1 MEINE
6 YQTQIRN
13 FVEYPVEI
21 GPFTVILD
29 LQKNVGTLSDKLNKV
44 LVSDHGSFSR
54 EDKFKVAISLG
65 DVLNNISNIATDLG
79 LTMNDI
85 VSINLTKNAKKPDNE
100 SNDDNKKS

>member
-13 FVEYPVEI
+13 FAEYPVEI

-29 LQKNVGTLSDKLNKV
+29 LHKNIGTLSDKLNKV
-44 LVSDHGSFSR
+44 LVNDHGSFSR

-65 DVLNNISNIATDLG
+65 DILNNISNIATDLG

-85 VSINLTKNAKKPDNE
+85 ISINLTKN
-100 SNDDNKKS
+100 SKKSNT

>member
-13 FVEYPVEI
+13 FAEYPVEI

-85 VSINLTKNAKKPDNE
+85 ISINLTKNAKKSDNE

>member
-13 FVEYPVEI
+13 FSDYPIDV

-29 LQKNVGTLSDKLNKV
+29 LQKNVGNLSDKLNKV
-44 LVSDHGSFSR
+44 LVKDHGSFSR

-79 LTMNDI
+79 LSMNDI
-85 VSINLTKNAKKPDNE
+85 ISINLTKISKDSKNNE
-100 SNDDNKKS
+100 SINQ

>member
-13 FVEYPVEI
+13 FIEYPIEI

-29 LQKNVGTLSDKLNKV
+29 LQKNVGILSEKLNKV
-44 LVSDHGSFSR
+44 LVTDHGSFDNK
-54 EDKFKVAISLG
+54 DKLKVAISLG
-65 DVLNNISNIATDLG
+65 DILNNIANIATDLN

-85 VSINLTKNAKKPDNE
+85 ISLNITKH
-100 SNDDNKKS
+100 SKKSDN

>member
-13 FVEYPVEI
+13 FAEYPVEI

-29 LQKNVGTLSDKLNKV
+29 LQKNVGVLSDKLNKV
-44 LVSDHGSFSR
+44 LCADRGSFSR

-65 DVLNNISNIATDLG
+65 DVLNNISNIS
-79 LTMNDI
+79 
-85 VSINLTKNAKKPDNE
+85 SIFTTSFYIISLF
-100 SNDDNKKS
+100 

>member
-13 FVEYPVEI
+13 FADYPIDV
-21 GPFTVILD
+21 GPFTVILE
-29 LQKNVGTLSDKLNKV
+29 LHHNVGRLSDKLNKV
-44 LVSDHGSFSR
+44 LIKDHGAFSK

-65 DVLNNISNIATDLG
+65 DILNNISNIATDLG

-85 VSINLTKNAKKPDNE
+85 ISINLTKNSKQ
-100 SNDDNKKS
+100 S